1 MDETI
6 SPEAGGGLHGLTVI
20 NYVEMNEQRDER
32 ESTCTSSNLA
42 EALADPVP
50 ADDASVLTYTPKEVP
65 PEQMPVPPESWTK
78 NAYAAAAETLTSMS
92 TKTSVLID
100 TLSSTAK
107 TTVTSTAK
115 SLQESIM
122 SSTTANSIHNYLGCV
137 VDDII
142 EERQT
147 KEDEI
152 AEGNTVLK
160 INETASIKTDYGTDA
175 DTAKDVTA
183 DTVTSTTPEQGMI
196 SALTSSLWTK
206 MESIP
211 AWSSSVWTKAESIP
225 AWGSSLWT
233 KVESLTS
240 DLRTNVESLIIRY
253 KQPENNLL
261 EDIKVRVSSL
271 PALLS
276 TACAQIDK
284 KVENVIG
291 IDKNEV
297 IMPTVDRSTSYDVT
311 LKSEN
316 DTSLYSV

>member
-1 MDETI
+1 
-6 SPEAGGGLHGLTVI
+6 
-20 NYVEMNEQRDER
+20 MNEQRDEQ
-32 ESTCTSSNLA
+32 ESTCLISNLA
-42 EALADPVP
+42 EALADPAL
-50 ADDASVLTYTPKEVP
+50 ADDASLLTYTPKEVP
-65 PEQMPVPPESWTK
+65 PKQMPVPPESWTK
-78 NAYAAAAETLTSMS
+78 NAYDAATETLTSMS

-100 TLSSTAK
+100 NLSSTAK
-107 TTVTSTAK
+107 TTVTLTAQ

-122 SSTTANSIHNYLGCV
+122 SSTTANSIHNYLGCA

-147 KEDEI
+147 KEDII
-152 AEGNTVLK
+152 ADPELPQVLDKLTIDAEENTVLK

-183 DTVTSTTPEQGMI
+183 DTVISTTPEQGMI
-196 SALTSSLWTK
+196 SALFCSLWTK

-211 AWSSSVWTKAESIP
+211 AWSSTLWTKAESL
-225 AWGSSLWT
+225 ST
-233 KVESLTS
+233 
-240 DLRTNVESLIIRY
+240 DLRTNVESLTIRY
-253 KQPENNLL
+253 NQPENSLL
-261 EDIKVRVSSL
+261 EDIKVRVTSL

-291 IDKNEV
+291 IDKNKV
-297 IMPTVDRSTSYDVT
+297 MMPTVDRSTSYDAT

-316 DTSLYSV
+316 DRSLYSV

>member
-1 MDETI
+1 MDYG
-6 SPEAGGGLHGLTVI
+6 PTVI

-32 ESTCTSSNLA
+32 ESTCSSSNLA

-152 AEGNTVLK
+152 AEENTVLK

-196 SALTSSLWTK
+196 LALTSSLWTK

-211 AWSSSVWTKAESIP
+211 AW
-225 AWGSSLWT
+225 GSSLWT
-233 KVESLTS
+233 KVDSLTS

-297 IMPTVDRSTSYDVT
+297 MMPTVDRSTSYDAT

>member
-1 MDETI
+1 MDETII
-6 SPEAGGGLHGLTVI
+6 SPEAGTVI

-32 ESTCTSSNLA
+32 ESTTCSSSSLA

-78 NAYAAAAETLTSMS
+78 NAYDAAAETLTSMS

-211 AWSSSVWTKAESIP
+211 AW
-225 AWGSSLWT
+225 GSSLWT
-233 KVESLTS
+233 KVDSLTS

-297 IMPTVDRSTSYDVT
+297 MMPTVDRSTSYDAT

-316 DTSLYSV
+316 HTSLYSV

>member
-1 MDETI
+1 MDYG
-6 SPEAGGGLHGLTVI
+6 PTVI

-32 ESTCTSSNLA
+32 ESTCSSSNLA

-152 AEGNTVLK
+152 AEENTVLK

-196 SALTSSLWTK
+196 LALTSSLWTK

-211 AWSSSVWTKAESIP
+211 AW
-225 AWGSSLWT
+225 GSSLWT
-233 KVESLTS
+233 KVDSLTS

-271 PALLS
+271 PALLL

-297 IMPTVDRSTSYDVT
+297 MMPTVDRSTSYDAT

>member
-6 SPEAGGGLHGLTVI
+6 SPEAGGGLHGPTVI

-32 ESTCTSSNLA
+32 ESTCSSSNLA

-152 AEGNTVLK
+152 AEENTVLK

-211 AWSSSVWTKAESIP
+211 AW
-225 AWGSSLWT
+225 GSSLWT
-233 KVESLTS
+233 KVDSLTS

-297 IMPTVDRSTSYDVT
+297 MMPTVDRSTSYDAT

-316 DTSLYSV
+316 DTSLYSI